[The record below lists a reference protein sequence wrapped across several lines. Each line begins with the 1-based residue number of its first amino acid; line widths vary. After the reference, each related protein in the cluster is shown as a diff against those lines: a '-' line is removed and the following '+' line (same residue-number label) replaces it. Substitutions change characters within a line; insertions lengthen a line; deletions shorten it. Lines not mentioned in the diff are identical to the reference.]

1 MYENIQNI
9 NNLKKVISLYKK
21 NFLQV
26 VANIFL
32 LTDIIYTLTY
42 NISIKIYEMCL
53 SINFLYITTK
63 LLYKKNI

>member
-1 MYENIQNI
+1 MFENIQNKS
-9 NNLKKVISLYKK
+9 NLKKVISLYKK

-42 NISIKIYEMCL
+42 NISIKIYTFTYTTNL
-53 SINFLYITTK
+53 SIVKY
-63 LLYKKNI
+63 

>member
-42 NISIKIYEMCL
+42 NISI
-53 SINFLYITTK
+53 
-63 LLYKKNI
+63 